1 MSVLVTGGAGYIGS
15 HVVRLLR
22 ERGDQVVVVDDLS
35 SGVAENVGDAT
46 LVQLDLSLT
55 DVVDS
60 LGKVIAEFEVDSVI
74 HIAAKKQVGESA
86 ERPAWYFSQ
95 NVGGFANLLLAMEA
109 AGITKLMFSSSAAT
123 YGSPDVEPGTLMRE
137 DGPSLPISPYG
148 ETKLVC
154 EWMMRDAARAWGL
167 RGVGLRYFNV
177 AGAGWPELG
186 DPTRFNLIPI
196 ALGQL
201 TSGHQPVIFGDD
213 YPTADGTCIRDYIH
227 VLDLA
232 DAHLAAL
239 DYLDREQRP
248 YDIFNVG
255 TGTGSSVSEVLAQIA
270 RSTGYDVKPSIG
282 KRRPGDPA
290 ALVADVSRIAD
301 TLGWTASHDLASMVD
316 SAWQA
321 WEPTH
326 GAPAVPPISEAR

>member
-15 HVVRLLR
+15 HVVRLLGQ
-22 ERGDQVVVVDDLS
+22 RGDQVVVVDDLS

-60 LGKVIAEFEVDSVI
+60 LGKVIDEFEVDSVI

-95 NVGGFANLLLAMEA
+95 NVGSFANLLLAMEA
-109 AGITKLMFSSSAAT
+109 AGVMKLMFSSSAAT
-123 YGSPDVEPGTLMRE
+123 YGSPDVAPGTLMRE
-137 DGPSLPISPYG
+137 DGVSAPISPYG
-148 ETKLVC
+148 ETKLAC
-154 EWMMRDAARAWGL
+154 EWLMRDAGRAWGL

-201 TSGHQPVIFGDD
+201 TSGDQPVIFGDD

-232 DAHLAAL
+232 DAHLTAL
-239 DYLDREQRP
+239 DYLDRDERP
-248 YDIFNVG
+248 YDVFNVG
-255 TGTGSSVSEVLAQIA
+255 TGAGSSVSEVLDQIG
-270 RSTGYDVKPSIG
+270 RSTGYDVEPAVG
-282 KRRPGDPA
+282 PRRPGDPA
-290 ALVADVSRIAD
+290 TLVADVSRIAE
-301 TLGWTASHDLASMVD
+301 TLGWGASHDLAAMVD
-316 SAWQA
+316 SAWRA

-326 GAPAVPPISEAR
+326 GAPSVPPDQHR